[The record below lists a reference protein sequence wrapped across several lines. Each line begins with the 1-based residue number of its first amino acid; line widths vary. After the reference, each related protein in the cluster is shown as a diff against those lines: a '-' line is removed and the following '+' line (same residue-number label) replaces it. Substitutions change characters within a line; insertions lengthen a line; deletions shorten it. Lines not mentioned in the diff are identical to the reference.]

1 MWQVRLELLTA
12 VTKIFFKRPPE
23 SIKMLG
29 AALAAGLADA
39 HQVGHLP
46 GVGLC

>member
-1 MWQVRLELLTA
+1 LELLTA

-29 AALAAGLADA
+29 AALSAGLADA
-39 HQVGHLP
+39 HQVNWIHSSLK
-46 GVGLC
+46 